1 MTIKLTS
8 GFQMQDIS
16 QIVDTDWRTLAR
28 VLAGASVLLL
38 MLAPA
43 HSALAQQE
51 DVVKSGQEL
60 FNQKCAVCHGATGK
74 GDGVLAA
81 HLKKQPADLT
91 GLSER
96 NNGKFDFWEVYRK
109 IDGRDVVG
117 AHGPS
122 DMPVWGSDEV
132 HEGTSG
138 RLARAQI
145 VEIVF
150 FLESIQKE

>member
-1 MTIKLTS
+1 MTSKSTVGTPLR
-8 GFQMQDIS
+8 DIS
-16 QIVDTDWRTLAR
+16 RLGAADWRTTTR
-28 VLAGASVLLL
+28 MLAGASLLAL
-38 MLAPA
+38 LLAPA

-51 DVVKSGQEL
+51 DVIKSGQQL
-60 FNQKCAVCHGATGK
+60 FNQKCAVCHGADGK

-96 NNGKFDFWEVYRK
+96 NGGKFAFWEVYRK
-109 IDGRDVVG
+109 IDGRDVVD